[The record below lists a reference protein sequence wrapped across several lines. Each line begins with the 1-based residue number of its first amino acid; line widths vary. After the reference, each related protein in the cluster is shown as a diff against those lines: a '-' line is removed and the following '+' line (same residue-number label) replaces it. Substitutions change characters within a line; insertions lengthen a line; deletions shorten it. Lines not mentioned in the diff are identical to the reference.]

1 MEHMQTHIK
10 QLKSFKTR
18 VIKLEK
24 QRAPQVYSEVRQIA
38 EYIHIINDDI
48 AYYNNRQNVQH
59 LHVQEEKLKSNPV
72 PRRSSQLTIQSALR
86 SLLTNENET
95 SIGVKRG
102 HDDVLLVDQHDA
114 EEHDG
119 LAPDDYDAEEQV
131 QDQGGDDEGD
141 VKEYYI

>member
-1 MEHMQTHIK
+1 VT
-10 QLKSFKTR
+10 
-18 VIKLEK
+18 
-24 QRAPQVYSEVRQIA
+24 
-38 EYIHIINDDI
+38 
-48 AYYNNRQNVQH
+48 
-59 LHVQEEKLKSNPV
+59 
-72 PRRSSQLTIQSALR
+72 

-114 EEHDG
+114 EEHG
-119 LAPDDYDAEEQV
+119 LASDDYDAEEQV